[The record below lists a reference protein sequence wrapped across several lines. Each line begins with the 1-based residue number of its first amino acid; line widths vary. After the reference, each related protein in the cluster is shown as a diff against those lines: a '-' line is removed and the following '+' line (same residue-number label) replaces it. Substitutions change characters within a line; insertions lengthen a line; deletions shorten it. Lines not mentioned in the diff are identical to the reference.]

1 LPADK
6 TWHEYLY
13 YKRMMQTTRV
23 LLLIALIAWSER
35 AVAGVMDT
43 ITTYSKSMRK
53 EIPSVII
60 LPDNYQ
66 DTSLHF
72 PVVYLL
78 HGYSGNYSHWPLIA
92 PQLQNLADEY
102 QMILVSPDGGYRSWY
117 IDSPIDS
124 TIKYE
129 TYITKELIPDIDTR
143 YRTKTDRWSRAI
155 TGLSMG
161 GHGGLYLGIRHKEL
175 FGAAGSM
182 SGGVDLRQY
191 TASWDLK
198 EKILGDTI
206 CCKQNWET
214 HSVINV
220 INDLKNGE
228 LNMIIDCGVDDF
240 FIGVNRALN
249 QKLLKMKIAHD
260 YIERPGA
267 HNAEYWRNSVD
278 YQLLYFHKYFVTH
291 TN

>member
-1 LPADK
+1 M
-6 TWHEYLY
+6 
-13 YKRMMQTTRV
+13 KRTTIYRV
-23 LLLIALIAWSER
+23 LIAALIVALSYSSK
-35 AVAGVMDT
+35 AGVVDT
-43 ITTYSKSMRK
+43 IVTYSTAMRK
-53 EIPSVII
+53 EIKAVVV
-60 LPDNYQ
+60 LPDNYS
-66 DTSLHF
+66 DTTKRF

-78 HGYSGNYSHWPLIA
+78 HGYSGAYSHWIYIA
-92 PQLQNLADEY
+92 PQMKQLVDEY
-102 QMILVSPDGGYRSWY
+102 QMIIVCPDGGYRSWY

-129 TYITKELIPDIDTR
+129 TYTIKELIPQIDER
-143 YRTKTDRWSRAI
+143 YRTKTERWNRAI
-155 TGLSMG
+155 SGLSMG
-161 GHGGLYLGIRHKEL
+161 GHGGLYLGVRHKDI

-206 CCKQNWET
+206 CCKQNWENA
-214 HSVINV
+214 SVINV
-220 INDLKNGE
+220 VNDLKNGE

-249 QKLLKMKIAHD
+249 QKLLKLKIAHD

-267 HNAEYWRNSVD
+267 HNREYWTSSVD
-278 YQLLYFHKYFVTH
+278 YQLLYFHKYFVT
-291 TN
+291 NSN

>member
-1 LPADK
+1 MKK
-6 TWHEYLY
+6 THIYH
-13 YKRMMQTTRV
+13 
-23 LLLIALIAWSER
+23 LLIV
-35 AVAGVMDT
+35 AVMATLSYNAKAGLVDT
-43 ITTYSKSMRK
+43 IVTYSKAMDK
-53 EIPSVII
+53 EIKAVII
-60 LPDNYQ
+60 LPESYA
-66 DTSLHF
+66 DTTKSF

-78 HGYSGNYSHWPLIA
+78 HGYSGAYNHWVYMA
-92 PQLQNLADEY
+92 PQMKQLVDEY
-102 QMILVSPDGGYRSWY
+102 QMIIVCPDGGYRSWY

-124 TIKYE
+124 SIKYE
-129 TYITKELIPDIDTR
+129 TYTIKELIPQIDER
-143 YRTKTDRWSRAI
+143 YRTKTERWNRAI
-155 TGLSMG
+155 SGLSMG
-161 GHGGLYLGIRHKEL
+161 GHGGLFLGVRHRDI

-198 EKILGDTI
+198 QRILGDTV

-240 FIGVNRALN
+240 FISVNRALN
-249 QKLLKMKIAHD
+249 QKLLKLKIAHD

>member
-1 LPADK
+1 MN
-6 TWHEYLY
+6 
-13 YKRMMQTTRV
+13 RFF
-23 LLLIALIAWSER
+23 LLIVSVAFSQITK
-35 AVAGVMDT
+35 AGVVDS
-43 ITTYSKSMRK
+43 IATYSSAMRK
-53 EIPSVII
+53 EVKSLVI
-60 LPDNYQ
+60 LPESYL
-66 DTSLHF
+66 DTTQRF

-78 HGYSGNYSHWPLIA
+78 HGYSGNYSHWVLIA
-92 PQLQNLADEY
+92 PQLKELADEY
-102 QMILVSPDGGYRSWY
+102 EMIIVCADGGYRSWY

-124 TIKYE
+124 SIKYE
-129 TYITKELIPDIDTR
+129 TYITKELVADIDKR

-161 GHGGLYLGIRHKEL
+161 GHGGLYLGIRHKDL

-220 INDLKNGE
+220 INNLKNGE

-267 HNAEYWRNSVD
+267 HTREYWTNSVN
-278 YQLLYFHKYFVTH
+278 YQLLYFHLFFRAHPTR
-291 TN
+291 

>member
-1 LPADK
+1 MK
-6 TWHEYLY
+6 ICINTVMM
-13 YKRMMQTTRV
+13 YKNRFI
-23 LLLIALIAWSER
+23 LLIVIAILSLH
-35 AVAGVMDT
+35 AKAGVVDT
-43 ITTYSKSMRK
+43 ISTYSKAMRK
-53 EIPSVII
+53 EIKSVVI
-60 LPDNYQ
+60 LPESYA
-66 DTSLHF
+66 DTSQRF

-78 HGYSGNYSHWPLIA
+78 HGYSGNYSHWVLIA
-92 PQLQNLADEY
+92 PQLKELADQY
-102 QMILVSPDGGYRSWY
+102 KMIIVCADGGYRSWY

-129 TYITKELIPDIDTR
+129 TYITKELVTDIDTR
-143 YRTKTDRWSRAI
+143 YRTHTNRWSRAI

-161 GHGGLYLGIRHKEL
+161 GHGGLYLGIRHKDI

-249 QKLLKMKIAHD
+249 QKLLRLKIDHD

-267 HNAEYWRNSVD
+267 HNREYWTNSID
-278 YQLLYFHKYFVTH
+278 YQLLYFHKIFNAH
-291 TN
+291 HNN